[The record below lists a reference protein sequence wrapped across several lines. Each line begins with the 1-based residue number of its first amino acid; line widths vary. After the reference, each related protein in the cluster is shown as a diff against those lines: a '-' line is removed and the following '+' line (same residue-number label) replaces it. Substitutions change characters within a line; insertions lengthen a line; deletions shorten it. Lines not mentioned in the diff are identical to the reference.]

1 MEITKELNIKRLEN
15 ICGRNLTIFQRQA
28 INEFAKEYEKTV
40 ISEYRREFEQSFE
53 KNLGT
58 AIDHYL
64 IAIAFTLHFGEATK
78 FGAKRLG
85 SVLKDLQETV
95 ELFGKKEYSAKEYL
109 KMLEDDK
116 IDIKV
121 KL

>member
-1 MEITKELNIKRLEN
+1 MKDLNVKRLET
-15 ICGRNLTIFQRQA
+15 ICGRKLTIFQRQA
-28 INEFAKEYEKTV
+28 INEWAKEYEKTV
-40 ISEYRREFEQSFE
+40 ISEYKREFEQDYM
-53 KNLGT
+53 KYLGI

-64 IAIAFTLHFGEATK
+64 IAIAFVLHFGEATK

-85 SVLKDLQETV
+85 SVMRDIQETV
-95 ELFGKKEYSAKEYL
+95 DLLGKKKYTAKEYL

-116 IDIKV
+116 IDIKI